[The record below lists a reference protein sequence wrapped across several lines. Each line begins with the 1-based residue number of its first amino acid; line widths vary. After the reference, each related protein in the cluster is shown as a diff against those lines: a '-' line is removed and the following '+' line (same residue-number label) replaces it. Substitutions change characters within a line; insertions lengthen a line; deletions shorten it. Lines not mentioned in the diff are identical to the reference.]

1 MFGWTILP
9 RANDTAM
16 PHVWEMLSRYGQPE
30 NRASSTPDPGGRPA
44 GGLVHVPA
52 SRSPVSRSG
61 RSVGLGLAVLMAR
74 YKVVERGLLP
84 YLVLSQTVP
93 LIALAPLV
101 VSWGGR
107 LHVGAFEWP
116 RWLSAAVLGA
126 FLAFFPVA
134 VGTLKGLTST
144 PPASLELMDSY
155 AASWRQTL
163 FKLRFPAALPYIVP
177 ALKLAATASV
187 VGVVVAEI
195 STGLAG
201 GIGRLIIEYAR
212 EATSDPAK
220 VFTAV
225 FGAAA
230 LGLADGRDRRA
241 GRSGGDAE
249 PAARGDRVSD
259 TADGRAERRRGP
271 RPVQGVQRRTRRTRS
286 RPSSTST
293 SMIAPGE
300 FVSLIGPSGC
310 GKSTQLRLIANLT
323 EPTTGRGP
331 GQRQAGARRAARS
344 GLRDGVPAGGP
355 VRVANASTKNV
366 ELPLELK
373 GWDRARRR
381 QRALE
386 MLELVKLPEFA
397 EHFPWQLSGGMQQRV
412 AIARALAAHPPLL
425 LMDEPFGALDEMTRE
440 HMQTELLR
448 ICGETSTTVV
458 FVTHSIPEAVF
469 LSTRV
474 VVMSPRPGRIT
485 DVIDVEL
492 GPRA

>member
-1 MFGWTILP
+1 MTPFRRVWTFALALALVAVAWELYKVAGPQDGGTVFGWTILP

-16 PHVWEMLSRYGQPE
+16 PHVWEMFSRYGQPE
-30 NRASSTPDPGGRPA
+30 NRASDTPILVVVLRGAWFTFRIALA
-44 GGLVHVPA
+44 GLALGTA
-52 SRSPVSRSG
+52 
-61 RSVGLGLAVLMAR
+61 VGLGLAVLMAR

-107 LHVGAFEWP
+107 LHLGAFEWP

-144 PPASLELMDSY
+144 PPASLELMASY

-230 LGLADGRDRRA
+230 LGLVLA
-241 GRSGGDAE
+241 G
-249 PAARGDRVSD
+249 
-259 TADGRAERRRGP
+259 
-271 RPVQGVQRRTRRTRS
+271 
-286 RPSSTST
+286 
-293 SMIAPGE
+293 I
-300 FVSLIGPSGC
+300 VSLVDLVGMRHRP
-310 GKSTQLRLIANLT
+310 REAT
-323 EPTTGRGP
+323 E
-331 GQRQAGARRAARS
+331 
-344 GLRDGVPAGGP
+344 
-355 VRVANASTKNV
+355 
-366 ELPLELK
+366 
-373 GWDRARRR
+373 
-381 QRALE
+381 
-386 MLELVKLPEFA
+386 
-397 EHFPWQLSGGMQQRV
+397 
-412 AIARALAAHPPLL
+412 
-425 LMDEPFGALDEMTRE
+425 
-440 HMQTELLR
+440 
-448 ICGETSTTVV
+448 
-458 FVTHSIPEAVF
+458 
-469 LSTRV
+469 
-474 VVMSPRPGRIT
+474 
-485 DVIDVEL
+485 
-492 GPRA
+492 

>member
-1 MFGWTILP
+1 MTRFRRVWTFALALILVAAVWELYKVTGPEDGGTVFGWTILP
-9 RANDTAM
+9 RSNDTAM
-16 PHVWEMLSRYGQPE
+16 PHVWEMFSRYGQPE
-30 NRASSTPDPGGRPA
+30 NRASDTPILMVVLQGAWFTFRIALA
-44 GGLVHVPA
+44 GLALGTA
-52 SRSPVSRSG
+52 
-61 RSVGLGLAVLMAR
+61 VGLGLAVLMAR

-101 VSWGGR
+101 VSWGGK

-230 LGLADGRDRRA
+230 LGLVLA
-241 GRSGGDAE
+241 GIVALVDLVGMRN
-249 PAARGDRVSD
+249 R
-259 TADGRAERRRGP
+259 P
-271 RPVQGVQRRTRRTRS
+271 RE
-286 RPSSTST
+286 
-293 SMIAPGE
+293 A
-300 FVSLIGPSGC
+300 
-310 GKSTQLRLIANLT
+310 T
-323 EPTTGRGP
+323 E
-331 GQRQAGARRAARS
+331 
-344 GLRDGVPAGGP
+344 
-355 VRVANASTKNV
+355 
-366 ELPLELK
+366 
-373 GWDRARRR
+373 
-381 QRALE
+381 
-386 MLELVKLPEFA
+386 
-397 EHFPWQLSGGMQQRV
+397 
-412 AIARALAAHPPLL
+412 
-425 LMDEPFGALDEMTRE
+425 
-440 HMQTELLR
+440 
-448 ICGETSTTVV
+448 
-458 FVTHSIPEAVF
+458 
-469 LSTRV
+469 
-474 VVMSPRPGRIT
+474 
-485 DVIDVEL
+485 
-492 GPRA
+492 